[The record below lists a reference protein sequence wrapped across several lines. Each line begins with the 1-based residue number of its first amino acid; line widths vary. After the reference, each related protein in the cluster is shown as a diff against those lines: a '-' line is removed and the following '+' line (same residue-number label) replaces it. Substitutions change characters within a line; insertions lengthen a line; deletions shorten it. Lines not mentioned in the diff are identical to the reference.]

1 MLLILTSNFIIFA
14 NTYGLRVYIQHSQHR
29 YAIMKYKLPCFAKL
43 INDLP
48 AIITRRALL
57 IACFSFMNIY
67 SFAQTPDTNKLF
79 VPIARD
85 TANKAADYFTLKQC
99 IDYALQHEPYIN
111 RALIGI
117 DVAHATNAIN
127 LSGWLPQVNANG
139 DLIHYFQQSNGA
151 SVIPGA
157 TTTDGTSG
165 STGGTT
171 TGGTG
176 TTGTT
181 NSGSTSGSSSTATRT
196 SYSNTFVPELQVSQA
211 IFSPSLLYASKSA
224 PLYIQQA
231 QQVSDS
237 TKIFIVSTVSKSFYN
252 VLLTLEQIN
261 VLKEDTAR
269 LGRSLRDS
277 YHQYV
282 GGIVDETDYEEAEIS
297 LNNSKAQLK
306 QANENVVP
314 EYAVLKQYMGYPPGK
329 QFNVNFDT
337 LQMMQS
343 INIDTAQQLDYEKRI
358 EVQQIKTQK
367 GLQNQLIHYYA
378 TSFLPTV
385 SAFFD
390 YDLDFENNHASDLF
404 NSSYPTSLVG
414 LSVSIPIFTGFY
426 RTNNL
431 RRARLEAT
439 QLDWQAVDLKSQI
452 YSQYTSSL
460 ANYKGN
466 FYNLQML
473 QKNVALAKRV
483 YFVVQLQYKQG
494 IVAYLNV
501 ITAESNLISSEISYL
516 NALFTVL
523 SNKIDLQKA
532 MGTITY

>member
-1 MLLILTSNFIIFA
+1 
-14 NTYGLRVYIQHSQHR
+14 
-29 YAIMKYKLPCFAKL
+29 MKYKLSCLTKL
-43 INDLP
+43 RGFTSILNRRVLP
-48 AIITRRALL
+48 IT
-57 IACFSFMNIY
+57 CFSFLIIN

-79 VPIARD
+79 VPIDRD
-85 TANKAADYFTLKQC
+85 TSNKAVDYLNLKQC
-99 IDYALQHEPYIN
+99 INYALQHQPAIN
-111 RALIGI
+111 RTLIGVDI
-117 DVAHATNAIN
+117 AHTTNAIN

-139 DLIHYFQQSNGA
+139 NLIHYIQQNNNGS
-151 SVIPGA
+151 SV
-157 TTTDGTSG
+157 TSG
-165 STGGTT
+165 ATT

-176 TTGTT
+176 ST
-181 NSGSTSGSSSTATRT
+181 TSGSSSTTTHTTYA
-196 SYSNTFVPELQVSQA
+196 NTFVPALQVSQA
-211 IFSPSLLYASKSA
+211 IFNPSLLYASKSA

-329 QFNVNFDT
+329 QFNVDFDT
-337 LQMMQS
+337 LQMMQD
-343 INIDTAQQLDYEKRI
+343 IHIDTTQQLNYEKRI
-358 EVQQIKTQK
+358 EVQQVKTQQA
-367 GLQNQLIHYYA
+367 LQNQLVNYYRL
-378 TSFLPTV
+378 SFLPTV
-385 SAFFD
+385 SAF
-390 YDLDFENNHASDLF
+390 YNYNLDFENNRASDLF

-426 RTNNL
+426 RVNNL
-431 RRARLEAT
+431 RKARLQER
-439 QLDWQAVDLKSQI
+439 QLDWDAIGLKSQI
-452 YSQYTSSL
+452 YSQYASSL

-466 FYNLQML
+466 MYNLELL
-473 QKNVALAKRV
+473 QKNVKLAKRL

-523 SNKIDLQKA
+523 SNKIDLEKA

>member
-1 MLLILTSNFIIFA
+1 
-14 NTYGLRVYIQHSQHR
+14 
-29 YAIMKYKLPCFAKL
+29 MKYRLSCFNKLLNSFTGTLTQKVV
-43 INDLP
+43 
-48 AIITRRALL
+48 L
-57 IACFSFMNIY
+57 IACFCFITVN

-79 VPIARD
+79 VPIVRD
-85 TANKAADYFTLKQC
+85 SSNNAGEYLTLKQC
-99 IDYALQHEPYIN
+99 VTYALQHQPGIN
-111 RALIGI
+111 RALIGVDI
-117 DVAHATNAIN
+117 AHRTNDIN
-127 LSGWLPQVNANG
+127 LSGWLPQVTATGDLVHYIQQNANG
-139 DLIHYFQQSNGA
+139 SSIT
-151 SVIPGA
+151 PGA
-157 TTTDGTSG
+157 TTTGGTSTT
-165 STGGTT
+165 STT
-171 TGGTG
+171 TRS
-176 TTGTT
+176 
-181 NSGSTSGSSSTATRT
+181 NF
-196 SYSNTFVPELQVSQA
+196 SNTFIPELSVSQA

-237 TKIFIVSTVSKSFYN
+237 TKIFLVSSVSKSFYN

-269 LGRSLRDS
+269 LGKNLRDA

-282 GGIVDETDYEEAEIS
+282 GGIVDETDYEEAAIS
-297 LNNSKAQLK
+297 LNTSKAQLR

-314 EYAVLKQYMGYPPGK
+314 QYAVLKQYMGFPPEK

-337 LQMMQS
+337 LQMMQD
-343 INIDTAQQLDYEKRI
+343 IQIDTNQQLQYEKRI
-358 EVQQIKTQK
+358 EFQQVNTQK
-367 GLQNQLIHYYA
+367 ALQNQLVNYYR

-385 SAFFD
+385 SAF
-390 YDLDFENNHASDLF
+390 YNYNLEFENNRFSDVF

-426 RTNNL
+426 RVNNL
-431 RRARLEAT
+431 RKARLQER
-439 QLDWQAVDLKSQI
+439 QIDWDVVDLKSQI
-452 YSQYTSSL
+452 YSQYTSAL

-466 FYNLQML
+466 LYDLQLL
-473 QKNVALAKRV
+473 QKNVALAKRT
-483 YFVVQLQYKQG
+483 YFVVSLQYKQG

-523 SNKIDLQKA
+523 SNKIDLEKA